1 MAETQVGSRNANF
14 VEHLR
19 LIHFTMLAVC
29 LAALVAI
36 TSTAPSYLERS
47 AEETNQLLALGGQW
61 QTGEWLQKVIADK
74 KSALSPSPA
83 SATKMLS
90 YRFGSERKLFVVP
103 QPGHDRGSPLPD
115 GGARSWFVLAT
126 KLGDD
131 GHALTVNKMR
141 FETVAD
147 AQATWNMLDRFRYA
161 VTFTNARDGWYVDG
175 AGKSADLKFEA
186 ATENAS
192 RGESSA
198 NAVVVLNLYLR
209 ADLLDH
215 FASPQEASQ
224 SSNTALL
231 NVRRDSS
238 SCYLY
243 AANLQPPAGRYI
255 LRADC
260 ASEPINLQ
268 LLFVRG
274 LSSPRPGLGDFA
286 HAFPNLDDLTK
297 HLTGLSLADLQLF
310 IDAEKKRSGEKVE
323 ILGAKLPEDS
333 VAFWG
338 TILLLA
344 LTGYFWV
351 IFRDFVSREM
361 TDEPTVNV
369 PWIGYAKDRTSR
381 LAFIVSLAFV
391 FYTSVH
397 LTWAGVDSEVMGEP
411 GAPIFGIQ
419 LYNPKHLLYGLC
431 LMTVVA
437 LLVAIF
443 LDHRRIS
450 EPRLS
455 PRSAARDNPSAA
467 STECGRRHTS
477 P

>member
-1 MAETQVGSRNANF
+1 MTETQVGSRDASF

-47 AEETNQLLALGGQW
+47 AEETNQLRALGRQW
-61 QTGEWLQKVIADK
+61 QAGEWLQKVIADK

-83 SATKMLS
+83 PATKILS

-103 QPGHDRGSPLPD
+103 QPGHDRQGSPLRD

-126 KLGDD
+126 KLDDD
-131 GHALTVNKMR
+131 GHALTVNKMS

-192 RGESSA
+192 IGESSA
-198 NAVVVLNLYLR
+198 NAVVVLNLYVR

-231 NVRRDSS
+231 NVRRDTS

-243 AANLQPPAGRYI
+243 AATLQPPAGRYI

-268 LLFVRG
+268 LLFVRE
-274 LSSPRPGLGDFA
+274 LSSPRPGPGDFA

-310 IDAEKKRSGEKVE
+310 IAAERTRSGEKVE
-323 ILGAKLPEDS
+323 ILGAKLPQDT

-338 TILLLA
+338 MILLLA

-351 IFRDFVSREM
+351 VFRDFVSRER

-369 PWIGYAKDRTSR
+369 PWIGCAKDRTSH

-397 LTWAGVDSEVMGEP
+397 LTWAGVHPEAMGEL
-411 GAPIFGIQ
+411 GVPIFGIQ
-419 LYNPKHLLYGLC
+419 LYNPKHLLYGLG
-431 LMTVVA
+431 LMTVAA

-450 EPRLS
+450 EPRY
-455 PRSAARDNPSAA
+455 PS
-467 STECGRRHTS
+467 
-477 P
+477 